1 MGKDHITTGHTGEES
16 FVRSVRRNS
25 PSHARKNLV
34 KTRFSKSGEMRPS
47 DGANKNAV
55 LSEKTV
61 TTNRSTAR
69 LKVYILNRIPREVGV
84 LLYPLR
90 RSDVS
95 RRNGNSIGGK
105 HFLNLLIVF
114 V

>member
-1 MGKDHITTGHTGEES
+1 MT
-16 FVRSVRRNS
+16 
-25 PSHARKNLV
+25 
-34 KTRFSKSGEMRPS
+34 
-47 DGANKNAV
+47 ANQ
-55 LSEKTV
+55 
-61 TTNRSTAR
+61 STAR

-95 RRNGNSIGGK
+95 RRNGNNIGGK
-105 HFLNLLIVF
+105 AFLKLLIVF